1 MMARTLFEQ
10 VEGFDWSDDAYG
22 LFMSLTSSTGR
33 DELGA
38 VVLVSA
44 AVLLARQHPAQTP
57 ASDCEL
63 VRLGQEF
70 AELIFAARDRL
81 CEGRCRP
88 TLRIV
93 GGRDV

>member
-1 MMARTLFEQ
+1 MARTLIEL

-22 LFMSLTSSTGR
+22 LFLSLTKSTGR

-44 AVLLARQHPAQTP
+44 AVLLACQHPARTSE
-57 ASDCEL
+57 SDFEL

-70 AELIFAARDRL
+70 ADLIFEARDRL

-88 TLRIV
+88 ALRVV
-93 GGRDV
+93 GGRDA

>member
-10 VEGFDWSDDAYG
+10 VDGFDWSDDSYG
-22 LFMSLTSSTGR
+22 LFRSLTSSNGR

-44 AVLLARQHPAQTP
+44 AVLLARQHPAQTSE
-57 ASDCEL
+57 SDFEL

-70 AELIFAARDRL
+70 TDLIREARDRL
-81 CEGRCRP
+81 CDGRCRP
-88 TLRIV
+88 VLRVV
-93 GGRDV
+93 GGRHA